1 VFERMLGPRFVSGPE
16 ESLANLKAMAEKMP
30 GAAPR

>member
-16 ESLANLKAMAEKMP
+16 ESLANLKAMAEKS
-30 GAAPR
+30 AALVR